1 MLLLY
6 TKRKQKTKYIY
17 IPYGYHTITYDTIY
31 DTIQKETYKRRLHG
45 QMINDEI
52 NVHYISILRLYNKI
66 KIKEKHVKNRKKTH
80 THKRKRKILKHSH
93 IYSYIVKRYTDTYVH
108 IQKKNGKLEKRKEP
122 TEMHKKIY
130 LSAVQMQVKHTMKK
144 LTNKRETQK
153 TWQIFCITI
162 ELHELFPY
170 FR

>member
-6 TKRKQKTKYIY
+6 TKQKRKQKKTKYIY

-52 NVHYISILRLYNKI
+52 NVHYISILRLYNNTIQNKN
-66 KIKEKHVKNRKKTH
+66 KTKTCEKPKKN

-93 IYSYIVKRYTDTYVH
+93 IYSYIVKRYTYVRTH
-108 IQKKNGKLEKRKEP
+108 TEEEWKIGK
-122 TEMHKKIY
+122 
-130 LSAVQMQVKHTMKK
+130 
-144 LTNKRETQK
+144 
-153 TWQIFCITI
+153 
-162 ELHELFPY
+162 
-170 FR
+170 

>member
-6 TKRKQKTKYIY
+6 TKQKRKQKQKTKYIY

-80 THKRKRKILKHSH
+80 THTKE
-93 IYSYIVKRYTDTYVH
+93 
-108 IQKKNGKLEKRKEP
+108 NGKFLS
-122 TEMHKKIY
+122 TAIY
-130 LSAVQMQVKHTMKK
+130 T
-144 LTNKRETQK
+144 R
-153 TWQIFCITI
+153 I
-162 ELHELFPY
+162 
-170 FR
+170 